1 MTQREFTVGLGRVLV
16 LGALLA
22 IGLYYGLGQRRFSF
36 YGWATVA
43 LATLPFISRLLW
55 RRLPHSGRS
64 RWWTLAYA
72 LPVGL
77 LAAIQIGYWVM
88 FFATGAANPSLGII
102 REMLRPI
109 VDLVAPWA
117 AAGLLA
123 LWAVLLGAALRTPA
137 KTV

>member
-1 MTQREFTVGLGRVLV
+1 
-16 LGALLA
+16 
-22 IGLYYGLGQRRFSF
+22 
-36 YGWATVA
+36 
-43 LATLPFISRLLW
+43 
-55 RRLPHSGRS
+55 
-64 RWWTLAYA
+64 
-72 LPVGL
+72 
-77 LAAIQIGYWVM
+77 M